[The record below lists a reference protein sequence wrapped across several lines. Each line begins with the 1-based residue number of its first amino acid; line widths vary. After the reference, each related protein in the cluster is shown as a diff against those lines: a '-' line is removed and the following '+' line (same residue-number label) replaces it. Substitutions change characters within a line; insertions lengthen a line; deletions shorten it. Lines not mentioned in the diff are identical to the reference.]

1 MQRIWAIV
9 YLLFQNNYV
18 RIGAVL
24 GTAAG
29 YWGYSWIPGGDPILT
44 PVVGAFLGWGLESTG
59 VKSFRHCKR
68 LALGLSQGFR
78 FIRAVSGAEGV

>member
-44 PVVGAFLGWGLESTG
+44 PLVGAFLGWGIG
-59 VKSFRHCKR
+59 VYWSEIPALQAPRSRPKPRFHVHQGGKR
-68 LALGLSQGFR
+68 R
-78 FIRAVSGAEGV
+78 

>member
-24 GTAAG
+24 GTAVG
-29 YWGYSWIPGGDPILT
+29 YWGYSGIAGGDPILT
-44 PVVGAFLGWGLESTG
+44 RVVGAFLGWGIG
-59 VKSFRHCKR
+59 VYWCVIFPALQAPRSRSKPRFQVHQGGKR
-68 LALGLSQGFR
+68 R
-78 FIRAVSGAEGV
+78 

>member
-44 PVVGAFLGWGLESTG
+44 PVVGAFLGWGIG
-59 VKSFRHCKR
+59 VYWSEIFPALQATRSRPKPRFQVHQGGKR
-68 LALGLSQGFR
+68 R
-78 FIRAVSGAEGV
+78 

>member
-24 GTAAG
+24 GIAAG
-29 YWGYSWIPGGDPILT
+29 Y
-44 PVVGAFLGWGLESTG
+44 
-59 VKSFRHCKR
+59 
-68 LALGLSQGFR
+68 
-78 FIRAVSGAEGV
+78 